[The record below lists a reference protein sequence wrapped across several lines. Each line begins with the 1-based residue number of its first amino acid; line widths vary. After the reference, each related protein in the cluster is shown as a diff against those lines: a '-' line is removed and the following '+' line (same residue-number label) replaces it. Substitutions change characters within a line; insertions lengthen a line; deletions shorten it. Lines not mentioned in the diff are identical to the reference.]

1 MMDIT
6 IKFVSG
12 AEEYLLCS
20 DIILKKDT
28 VIVFAYDDDK
38 KKRALTYNWS
48 AISNIDF

>member
-1 MMDIT
+1 MMDVT
-6 IKFVSG
+6 IRFVSG
-12 AEEYLLCS
+12 CEEVLLCS

-28 VIVFAYDDDK
+28 VIVFACDDDK